1 MDDLLRDYRKISII
15 ISSIIIT
22 IIFIVSLFF
31 IKIHFEKNQLEVLHY
46 EDDSDLS
53 YKVWLKE
60 NEFYDEQYVEQE
72 NQYISELI
80 DNIEADFE
88 YEFKLQEDLAYNYDY
103 GITATASVT
112 DSKTGKTIYEFSEPI
127 VERKNNKTNDEILI
141 NENIDINYNKYNE
154 LMKKFVSQYDLKN
167 VDSNLN
173 VKMDV
178 NVDGDTKKF
187 NKQGITVMGVK
198 IPLTTNTV
206 SIDTSYESLNSEKII
221 PIESS
226 IPLNKT
232 WLYVG
237 SITMIIDFILLIALI
252 IYARKTETEEDK
264 YKSEVRKIVN
274 TYDSYISRIKD
285 EFNMEGYQILKVASF
300 VDLLEI
306 RDTMHVPIIM
316 LGNEEKLTT
325 CFMIPAPNNI
335 LYFFSIGVTQYALPA
350 GNNTKD
356 DNENVSVSVSSNGIM
371 SEEESEK
378 DEETI

>member
-1 MDDLLRDYRKISII
+1 MDELLRDYRKISII
-15 ISSIIIT
+15 IGIIVIT
-22 IIFIVSLFF
+22 IIFIVALFF

-46 EDDSDLS
+46 EDNSDLS

-72 NQYISELI
+72 NQYISNLI
-80 DNIEADFE
+80 ENIEADFE
-88 YEFKLQEDLAYNYDY
+88 YEFKLQENLSYNYDY
-103 GITATASVT
+103 GITATASVL
-112 DSKTGKTIYEFSEPI
+112 DPKTGKTIYEFSEPI
-127 VERKNNKTNDEILI
+127 VERKNHKTNDEMLI
-141 NENIDINYNKYNE
+141 NEEIEINYNKYNE
-154 LMKKFVSQYDLKN
+154 LIKKFVTQYDLKN
-167 VDSNLN
+167 VDSSLN

-178 NVDGDTKKF
+178 NVDGDTKEF
-187 NKQGITVMGVK
+187 HKQGITVMGVT

-206 SIDTSYESLNSEKII
+206 SIDTNYEVLNEERII

-226 IPLNKT
+226 VPLNKT

-274 TYDSYISRIKD
+274 TYDSYISRIQD

-316 LGNEEKLTT
+316 LGNEENLTT

-335 LYFFSIGVTQYALPA
+335 LYFFSIGVTQYALPS

-356 DNENVSVSVSSNGIM
+356 DNVNVSVSSNGIM
-371 SEEESEK
+371 SDEESEK

>member
-15 ISSIIIT
+15 ISIIVIA
-22 IIFIVSLFF
+22 IIFIVALFF

-88 YEFKLQEDLAYNYDY
+88 YEFKLQEDLSYNYDY

-141 NENIDINYNKYNE
+141 NENIEINYNKYNE

-187 NKQGITVMGVK
+187 NKKGITVMGVK

-264 YKSEVRKIVN
+264 VI
-274 TYDSYISRIKD
+274 
-285 EFNMEGYQILKVASF
+285 F
-300 VDLLEI
+300 
-306 RDTMHVPIIM
+306 
-316 LGNEEKLTT
+316 
-325 CFMIPAPNNI
+325 
-335 LYFFSIGVTQYALPA
+335 
-350 GNNTKD
+350 
-356 DNENVSVSVSSNGIM
+356 
-371 SEEESEK
+371 
-378 DEETI
+378 